1 MAKLR
6 CLKKDINFLANQ
18 VKQECFASM
27 EYSPPV
33 HLEEVIE
40 IMEDAEV
47 LRRDLLYKINQLRK
61 THDGERKQSLKIIV
75 SEMYDKNIALIDRLN
90 SCN

>member
-6 CLKKDINFLANQ
+6 CLKKDINFLAGQ
-18 VKQECFASM
+18 VKQECFACM

-40 IMEDAEV
+40 ILEDAEV
-47 LRRDLLYKINQLRK
+47 LRRNLLFRINHLRK
-61 THDGERKQSLKIIV
+61 ARKDGRKQSLKIIV